1 MLNTTLKLQPYQCR
15 LQRDDQ
21 MVGTDLL
28 LVLTEMLTH
37 SCFSM
42 LFIILPVSEGK
53 ALPILSRVSFVKA
66 AKHILVTWP

>member
-1 MLNTTLKLQPYQCR
+1 
-15 LQRDDQ
+15 

-53 ALPILSRVSFVKA
+53 ALPILFRVSFVKA